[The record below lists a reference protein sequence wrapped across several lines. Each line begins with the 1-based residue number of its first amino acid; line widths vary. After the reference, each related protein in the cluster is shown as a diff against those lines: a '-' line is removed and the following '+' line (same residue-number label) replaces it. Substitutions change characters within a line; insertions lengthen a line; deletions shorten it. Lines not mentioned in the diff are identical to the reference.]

1 MVDEP
6 VLNQYLDM
14 EDGLLKAIDEEKTDL
29 AMRLIN
35 STGINI
41 ETMDSNNARAFHKAV
56 QKSNRVVM
64 DELLRQHVEV
74 ETVGCN
80 QSTALHHAVRTFNG
94 KTDKDLD
101 MIKVILKCGVDRY
114 KLN

>member
-41 ETMDSNNARAFHKAV
+41 ETMDSNNDRAFHKAV